1 MSDYYLQPSALGL
14 PAGMPGL
21 RHNYQADGR
30 HVFAAETEEYRIWVE
45 PKPVAWSKPG
55 LYALEPPTM
64 PTDGPKPSDAG
75 HFTATKP
82 ANFGVNMQGLKPH
95 ANRVETNDPNFFPSL
110 QTNLSAAA
118 GQQVPLPLGGDGPA
132 QNYGNIAIGAIA
144 VVLVLAFLMPAVLR
158 KPPSERH

>member
-1 MSDYYLQPSALGL
+1 MSDYFLQPNVLGL

-30 HVFAAETEEYRIWVE
+30 QVFAAETVGYRIWVE

-55 LYALEPPTM
+55 LYSTEPPTM
-64 PTDGPKPSDAG
+64 PTD
-75 HFTATKP
+75 TKP
-82 ANFGVNMQGLKPH
+82 EVGQLAHKPTTNFGVNIQGLKPH
-95 ANRVETNDPNFFPSL
+95 EGRVETNDPNFFPSL
-110 QTNLSAAA
+110 QTNLSTAA